1 MYTCGVPQGSVLG
14 PKLFVLYINYIY
26 KVSKVLKMVL
36 FADDTNLYCSGKNLE
51 QLLNTVE
58 IELMVFKKMV

>member
-1 MYTCGVPQGSVLG
+1 M
-14 PKLFVLYINYIY
+14 
-26 KVSKVLKMVL
+26 SKVYKKKM

-58 IELMVFKKMV
+58 IELMFFKKWFDDKTLTEFK